1 MPTPQEPDFAPVPVR
16 RVERDPQSALPDE
29 HTWPR
34 TIPAVAQLI
43 AEGLDLG
50 RATVLVGPNGSGKS
64 TILEAVAMTYGL
76 NAEGGSTGA
85 MHRTR
90 TTESDLAQWLRVV
103 RGPGA
108 SRWGY
113 FVRAETMH
121 GLFSYLQDTVR
132 HDFHRFSHGEAFV
145 ELLGSKRYQGDGFF
159 VWDEPES
166 GLSFEAQLR
175 LLSELVE
182 IASQPGAQV
191 LLATH
196 SPLLAALPGAVV
208 LECSEEGMRETA
220 WDRLDMVDHYRRFLE
235 APERYLRHLR
245 A

>member
-85 MHRTR
+85 MPRTR
-90 TTESDLAQWLRVV
+90 TTESDLAQW
-103 RGPGA
+103 
-108 SRWGY
+108 
-113 FVRAETMH
+113 
-121 GLFSYLQDTVR
+121 
-132 HDFHRFSHGEAFV
+132 
-145 ELLGSKRYQGDGFF
+145 
-159 VWDEPES
+159 
-166 GLSFEAQLR
+166 
-175 LLSELVE
+175 
-182 IASQPGAQV
+182 
-191 LLATH
+191 
-196 SPLLAALPGAVV
+196 
-208 LECSEEGMRETA
+208 
-220 WDRLDMVDHYRRFLE
+220 
-235 APERYLRHLR
+235 
-245 A
+245 

>member
-159 VWDEPES
+159 VWDEPEA
-166 GLSFEAQLR
+166 GLSFDAQLH
-175 LLSELVE
+175 LLAELVD
-182 IASQPGAQV
+182 IARRPGAQV

-196 SPLLAALPGAVV
+196 SPVLAALPGAVV
-208 LECSEEGMRETA
+208 IECSDEGMRRRF
-220 WDRLDMVDHYRRFLE
+220 WDDLDVVDHYRRFLH

-245 A
+245 G

>member
-1 MPTPQEPDFAPVPVR
+1 MPTAQEPSFAPVPVR
-16 RVERDPQSALPDE
+16 RVERHPGAALPDAR
-29 HTWPR
+29 TWPR
-34 TIPAVAQLI
+34 TIPAVAQLLD
-43 AEGLDLG
+43 EGLDLG
-50 RATVLVGPNGSGKS
+50 PATVLVGANGSGKS
-64 TILEAVAMTYGL
+64 TILEAVAMAFGL
-76 NAEGGSTGA
+76 NPEGGSTGA
-85 MHRTR
+85 MHQTR
-90 TTESDLAQWLRVV
+90 RTESDLGQWLRLV

-145 ELLGSKRYQGDGFF
+145 ELLSSRRYQGDGFF
-159 VWDEPES
+159 VWDEPEA

-182 IASQPGAQV
+182 IAAQPGAQV

-208 LECSEEGMRETA
+208 LECSEQGMRETS